1 LKAMP
6 RAVLWIAVP
15 LLWVSVLG
23 SAAAAIYCKH
33 RARQLFVEIEK
44 LNRGRDELEAEWG
57 RLQLEQSSW
66 STYSYV
72 ESIADAKL
80 HMSIPASAAIEIAA
94 R

>member
-1 LKAMP
+1 MKSWP
-6 RAVLWIAVP
+6 RAVMWTLLPVLW
-15 LLWVSVLG
+15 LSVLG
-23 SAAAAIYCKH
+23 SAAAVIYSKH
-33 RARQLFVEIEK
+33 RARELFVEIEK

-72 ESIADAKL
+72 ENIANAKL
-80 HMSIPASAAIEIAA
+80 RMSIPASSTIEIAN

>member
-1 LKAMP
+1 MRPLP
-6 RAVLWIAVP
+6 RLVWWVLVP
-15 LLWVSVLG
+15 VLWVSVLG
-23 SAAAAIYCKH
+23 SAAAAVYCKH
-33 RARQLFVEIEK
+33 RARELFVAIEK

-72 ESIADAKL
+72 ENIADAKL
-80 HMSIPASAAIEIAA
+80 HMSIPASGAIEIAT